1 MIPEMMIDWRLSSW
15 GSWQAMN
22 CCFVVSWKETPGT
35 ELRLKNWVNLLFSR
49 SIQTVVPHW
58 NPLNVFL
65 SGRWYQ
71 KEKDVVPV
79 EETVVEGEKGSWT
92 KSGAS
97 CCKESASTT
106 HRQTPC
112 QNLAKVFAG
121 VALGWNLTQRS
132 VNCAEVAA
140 QKDQHVPG
148 VDFGGDYEQLGRG
161 E

>member
-1 MIPEMMIDWRLSSW
+1 M
-15 GSWQAMN
+15 
-22 CCFVVSWKETPGT
+22 
-35 ELRLKNWVNLLFSR
+35 
-49 SIQTVVPHW
+49 VPHW
-58 NPLNVFL
+58 NPKFEKNVQGPFELRICLTRHGSTNIEARNLYSHSPLNVFL